1 MTSKRRKSGSP
12 DRVVGYIRVS
22 TEDQALGPVAQ
33 KSALARWCMANGATM
48 VACFEESV
56 SGGAELEKRPALMHA
71 LDALAEQE
79 AGTLLVAKRDRLA
92 RDVVLAGL
100 IGRLVDKAGA
110 RVVSADGVGAGD
122 GPEAALMASIV
133 DAFAQYERALIRFR
147 TKAALAVKKSRGERV
162 GEVSIGQRVNE
173 DTGKLEQDET
183 ELRAVARV
191 LELRK
196 TGYSIRR
203 IAEAL
208 NLEGVPARGGR
219 WHKTTIQRLLD
230 RSTG

>member
-1 MTSKRRKSGSP
+1 
-12 DRVVGYIRVS
+12 VGYIRVS
-22 TEDQALGPVAQ
+22 TDDQALGPVAQ
-33 KSALARWCMANGATM
+33 KSALSKWCDVRGATLI
-48 VACFEESV
+48 AFYEDIGV
-56 SGGAELEKRPALMHA
+56 SGGAELDKRPGLMAA

-100 IGRLVDKAGA
+100 IERLAMKAGGHIE
-110 RVVSADGVGAGD
+110 SADGVGAGE
-122 GPEAALMASIV
+122 GPESALMRTLV

-147 TKAALAVKKSRGERV
+147 TKAALAVKKGRGERV
-162 GEVSIGQRVNE
+162 GEVAIGQRVNDE
-173 DTGKLEQDET
+173 GKLEQNAD

-196 TGYSIRR
+196 VGYSIRR
-203 IAEAL
+203 IADEL
-208 NLEGVPARGGR
+208 NAEGVPARGGR

-230 RSTG
+230 RQTG

>member
-1 MTSKRRKSGSP
+1 MKRRRKSGSP
-12 DRVVGYIRVS
+12 DRVVGYLRVS

-33 KSALARWCMANGATM
+33 RTALDRWCALNNATM

-56 SGGAELEKRPALMHA
+56 SGGAALEKRPALMEA
-71 LDALAEQE
+71 LDTLASQD

-100 IGRLVDKAGA
+100 IERLAEKAGA
-110 RVVSADGVGAGD
+110 RIVSADGVGVGD
-122 GPEAALMASIV
+122 GPENALMRTLV

-147 TKAALAVKKSRGERV
+147 TKAALAVKKARGERV
-162 GEVSIGQRVNE
+162 GEVSLGQRVNE
-173 DTGKLEQDET
+173 DGKLEQDEP
-183 ELRAVARV
+183 ELRAMARV
-191 LELRK
+191 FELRK
-196 TGYSIRR
+196 VGYSIRR
-203 IAEAL
+203 IASEM

-230 RSTG
+230 RQTEG